1 MPLLKKVS
9 NWPRMLKIQLPPR
22 IQITSLLNQNLRAQ
36 NLGVLQ
42 NKTNSDLRR
51 ELRKRIKIYVKKK
64 MVQDLHSNKMWM
76 FVQVSAKRLA
86 LARIISTQFN
96 LDKLTKNL
104 ITVLLSLLLQ
114 LKLGFHLKILTR
126 LIKIAFWYSLI
137 LESTGEL
144 TFLRSQ
150 MAMVSMVSSFQSM

>member
-1 MPLLKKVS
+1 
-9 NWPRMLKIQLPPR
+9 MLKIQLPPR

-42 NKTNSDLRR
+42 NKTSSDLRR